1 MFAINNQL
9 CQRVKKKFNPWLC
22 TDTHACDRNIHHSR
36 LTRGFKQIQ
45 EEYNRS
51 YKMEL
56 FVLYKCFRLPLLI
69 ATVIRMQF
77 ANAILTDE
85 TAVVPHTLDVVR
97 GSLHAG
103 IGPAST
109 LSRNA
114 GSDMNLAP
122 MAEHQINSAPSRR
135 RLESCGLKETCHT
148 KQLNECDFTGCQKE
162 SVLNLR
168 NRGLWGT
175 LPENLN
181 TLLPDV
187 HIL

>member
-9 CQRVKKKFNPWLC
+9 C
-22 TDTHACDRNIHHSR
+22 TDTRACDRDIHYSR
-36 LTRGFKQIQ
+36 LTRSFKQIQ

-56 FVLYKCFRLPLLI
+56 LVLYKCFRLSLLI

-97 GSLHAG
+97 GSPHAG
-103 IGPAST
+103 FWPASAF
-109 LSRNA
+109 SRNA
-114 GSDMNLAP
+114 GSDIDLAP
-122 MAEHQINSAPSRR
+122 IAEHQINSAPSRR
-135 RLESCGLKETCHT
+135 RLQSCGLKKMCHT
-148 KQLNECDFTGCQKE
+148 KQLNECDFTGCE
-162 SVLNLR
+162 NETSLNLR
-168 NRGLWGT
+168 NRGLSGT

-181 TLLPDV
+181 TLLPNV
-187 HIL
+187 RIL